1 MVFRLALLLF
11 IVSMSIEHAAH
22 AELLDG
28 RAYAGSFVVAQ
39 TGVRLPEVITFSSG
53 RLKSAAAESFGYA
66 DGGYYV
72 RISSGIMN
80 FQAFMDSPRMGWMRW
95 DGYIV
100 EDRLVVRISAR
111 DPDEPEEHF
120 SVEARLTYIY
130 ELSEPILPGEQA
142 LDFSSLYRSGP

>member
-1 MVFRLALLLF
+1 MVYRLALLVF
-11 IVSMSIEHAAH
+11 ITSMSMGHAAR
-22 AELLDG
+22 AEILDG
-28 RAYAGSFVVAQ
+28 RAYAGFFTVAQ
-39 TGVRLPEVITFSSG
+39 TDVRLTEVITFSAG
-53 RLKSAAAESFGYA
+53 RLKSEAADAFGYG
-66 DGGYYV
+66 DGEYAV
-72 RISSGIMN
+72 RSSSGVVN

-130 ELSEPILPGEQA
+130 ELSEPILPNAQTW
-142 LDFSSLYRSGP
+142 DFSSLHGSGP